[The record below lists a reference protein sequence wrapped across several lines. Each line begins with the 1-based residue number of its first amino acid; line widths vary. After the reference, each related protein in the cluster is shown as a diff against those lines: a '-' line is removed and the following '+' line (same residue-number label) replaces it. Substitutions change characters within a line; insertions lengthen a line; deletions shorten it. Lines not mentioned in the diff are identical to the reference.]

1 MSPSNKKRLLAMIGR
16 PKKVATKR
24 TRTAA
29 APARAP
35 APAPRSTPA
44 RLLAKKQQ
52 EGSGNG
58 LVDQVRD
65 ENDAVKFYS
74 ELFSSI

>member
-1 MSPSNKKRLLAMIGR
+1 MAPSNKKRLLAMIGR

-29 APARAP
+29 APTRAP
-35 APAPRSTPA
+35 APPSTPA

-65 ENDAVKFYS
+65 KNDVVKIYS
-74 ELFSSI
+74 EYFSSI

>member
-1 MSPSNKKRLLAMIGR
+1 MAPSNKKRLLAMIGR

-29 APARAP
+29 APTRAP
-35 APAPRSTPA
+35 APAPPSTPA

-65 ENDAVKFYS
+65 ENDVVKFYS